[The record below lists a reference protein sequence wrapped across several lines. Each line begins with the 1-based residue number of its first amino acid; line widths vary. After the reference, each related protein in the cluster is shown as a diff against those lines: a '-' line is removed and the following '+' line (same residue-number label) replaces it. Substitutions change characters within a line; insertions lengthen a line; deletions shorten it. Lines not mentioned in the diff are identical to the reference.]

1 MVTAAGESGE
11 DAGGGGG
18 DDSLETGG
26 TGTVSWVLAGSESF
40 FITFLLLS
48 ELSREWQPFI

>member
-1 MVTAAGESGE
+1 MVTEAGESGE
-11 DAGGGGG
+11 DARAGGG
-18 DDSLETGG
+18 DDALETGG
-26 TGTVSWVLAGSESF
+26 TGTVSWGLAGSESF